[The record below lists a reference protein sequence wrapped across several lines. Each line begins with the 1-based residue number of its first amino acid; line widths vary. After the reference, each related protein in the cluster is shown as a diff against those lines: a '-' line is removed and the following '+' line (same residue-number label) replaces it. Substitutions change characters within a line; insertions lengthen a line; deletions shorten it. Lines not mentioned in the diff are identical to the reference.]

1 MSAISKAEELMY
13 DEELLLEGDNFKI
26 HTIPH
31 NGKVVFELYR
41 GNHKVF
47 VKQLP
52 RKEIISR
59 MCVLQM
65 NTINIIKHGE

>member
-1 MSAISKAEELMY
+1 LSAISKAEELMY
-13 DEELLLEGDNFKI
+13 DKELLLTGDKFKI

-31 NGKVVFELYR
+31 NGRVTFELWSGKNRVY
-41 GNHKVF
+41 VE
-47 VKQLP
+47 QLP

-65 NTINIIKHGE
+65 QTINIIEQE